1 MNLIIPF
8 EKVVKFDTPVSEI
21 SSISLEHEITKNEKE
36 VLGNFIIKGTYKE
49 YELSLNK
56 KDFSFTL
63 PFSVEIASNIDIN
76 TLDFTVDNF
85 TYDLKDKDLNPYSY
99 IYEDGSSDLYV
110 LADMTGKDSL
120 AVMTG
125 LFYKVGEDDYILLD
139 TFESSQTEAYVKN
152 SIYSFVFDKLYGIG
166 NGDTPSSFIYELDRE
181 NSKMIDVDFK
191 YKDKKII
198 PSSIKDVDGNKIVFS
213 VYNDDNKYVC
223 NLSNYKCEIEK

>member
-1 MNLIIPF
+1 MKKL
-8 EKVVKFDTPVSEI
+8 
-21 SSISLEHEITKNEKE
+21 
-36 VLGNFIIKGTYKE
+36 FIILMLVLVVCGCSNSKKGTFKH
-49 YELSLNK
+49 
-56 KDFSFTL
+56 
-63 PFSVEIASNIDIN
+63 
-76 TLDFTVDNF
+76 
-85 TYDLKDKDLNPYSY
+85 YDLKDKDLNPYSY

>member
-1 MNLIIPF
+1 MKKL
-8 EKVVKFDTPVSEI
+8 
-21 SSISLEHEITKNEKE
+21 
-36 VLGNFIIKGTYKE
+36 FIILMLVLVVCGCSNSSKKGTFKH
-49 YELSLNK
+49 
-56 KDFSFTL
+56 
-63 PFSVEIASNIDIN
+63 
-76 TLDFTVDNF
+76 
-85 TYDLKDKDLNPYSY
+85 YDLKDKDLNPYSY

-110 LADMTGKDSL
+110 LADMTSKDSL

-191 YKDKKII
+191 YNDKKII

>member
-1 MNLIIPF
+1 MKKL
-8 EKVVKFDTPVSEI
+8 
-21 SSISLEHEITKNEKE
+21 
-36 VLGNFIIKGTYKE
+36 FIILMLVLVVCGCSNSSKKGTFKH
-49 YELSLNK
+49 
-56 KDFSFTL
+56 
-63 PFSVEIASNIDIN
+63 
-76 TLDFTVDNF
+76 
-85 TYDLKDKDLNPYSY
+85 YDLKDKDLNPYSY

-139 TFESSQTEAYVKN
+139 TFESSQTEAY
-152 SIYSFVFDKLYGIG
+152 
-166 NGDTPSSFIYELDRE
+166 DTPSSFIYELDRE